1 MSRAASPFTGR
12 VYGVARVAREWE
24 LARSSFYHQ
33 RALAGQLSR
42 ILQRRG
48 PKTAWTDAAL
58 TEKIREVLAASP
70 FYGEGHRKVW
80 ARLRFEG
87 VRTSKARVLRL
98 MREAQLLAPSRT
110 VPKAEN
116 PHTGTIITKRPNEV
130 WASDHTA
137 TVTVQEG
144 QVTVFVAVD
153 HCTTECIG
161 IHAAK
166 RATRFEALE
175 PVRQGVRD
183 YCGGFRAGAAAGLRL
198 RHDHGSQYLSDDF
211 QAEITFLGMESSP
224 AFVRQPEGNGCV
236 ERFIRTLKEQL
247 LWVRTF
253 QTVEELRQAL
263 AEFRERYNQRWIVQ
277 RHNYLT
283 PQQARQQLL
292 ALGAAA

>member
-1 MSRAASPFTGR
+1 M
-12 VYGVARVAREWE
+12 
-24 LARSSFYHQ
+24 
-33 RALAGQLSR
+33 
-42 ILQRRG
+42 
-48 PKTAWTDAAL
+48 
-58 TEKIREVLAASP
+58 
-70 FYGEGHRKVW
+70 
-80 ARLRFEG
+80 
-87 VRTSKARVLRL
+87 
-98 MREAQLLAPSRT
+98 
-110 VPKAEN
+110 
-116 PHTGTIITKRPNEV
+116 
-130 WASDHTA
+130 
-137 TVTVQEG
+137 
-144 QVTVFVAVD
+144 TVFVAVD

-183 YCGGFRAGAAAGLRL
+183 YCGGFRAGAAAGIRL

-211 QAEITFLGMESSP
+211 QAEIAFLGMESSP